1 MRSAGILSGVFGVLV
16 SFSIGC
22 GGSASQG
29 GDRQNCYPNG
39 TCNAG
44 LSCFSNLCVKVDGG
58 SSGGS
63 GGGSNGS
70 GGVSGGGAA
79 GRSSGAAGSAGTPD
93 SGQGGGAAV
102 AGTSG
107 VGGIA
112 GATGLAGTSGSAGIV
127 GAGGGGGA
135 GAAGTS
141 GVGGIAGSTGH
152 AGAGGTTG
160 SGGAGGA
167 GAGCS
172 SGGPPITPSILIL
185 VDRSGS
191 EFVDAT
197 NGTFFNL
204 RTAVEQVV
212 MQLQGQV
219 RFGLAS
225 FVGDHS
231 SGVCLLNYQSVPIA
245 LNNYSAIQ
253 VAYDGWGPLMP
264 FGAKANGPAV
274 EAIPMVRQALQDDP
288 GIGPKYMMIVTDGQT
303 DFCNDGNALCPAD
316 AVTYMIQDMY
326 AATPS
331 VGTLV
336 IGLPTSVSNIS
347 SAALQDFA
355 NAGAGQPVAIPS
367 GAGATT
373 STDVYNQCTGQGTS
387 AGSYSWSSLYT
398 AAGRAGMT
406 SLATYSATAG
416 TATVYTAATA
426 SETDLENQ
434 ILMAVCSR

>member
-1 MRSAGILSGVFGVLV
+1 
-16 SFSIGC
+16 
-22 GGSASQG
+22 
-29 GDRQNCYPNG
+29 
-39 TCNAG
+39 
-44 LSCFSNLCVKVDGG
+44 
-58 SSGGS
+58 
-63 GGGSNGS
+63 
-70 GGVSGGGAA
+70 
-79 GRSSGAAGSAGTPD
+79 
-93 SGQGGGAAV
+93 
-102 AGTSG
+102 
-107 VGGIA
+107 
-112 GATGLAGTSGSAGIV
+112 
-127 GAGGGGGA
+127 
-135 GAAGTS
+135 
-141 GVGGIAGSTGH
+141 
-152 AGAGGTTG
+152 
-160 SGGAGGA
+160 
-167 GAGCS
+167 
-172 SGGPPITPSILIL
+172 L

-347 SAALQDFA
+347 SAVLQDFA

-367 GAGATT
+367 GTGVTT
-373 STDVYNQCTGQGTS
+373 STDVYNQCNGQGTT

-406 SLATYSATAG
+406 SLATYSATGG
-416 TATVYTAATA
+416 TGTVYTAATA